1 MKKMKEKT
9 LAIASAIVL
18 IVALLN
24 CLPVYATGAGTTATV
39 LNSAPTVS
47 SVDLTP
53 DDVPAMPGVQVINP
67 EPTTN
72 KTVTVTATVCD
83 LNGWDD
89 IVNTSVIATITGP
102 SVIEESPV
110 SLSFDT
116 VVTATTVVYT
126 GSFNM
131 SNHLEGDY
139 EVEVTATDFG
149 GSMGAGAKN
158 FTYLYTVPE
167 DTIPPIVKNPSANP
181 AAIVAD
187 GILESRLNVTVTDA
201 SGIYSVTVN
210 LTEVGGLAA
219 KAMTNI
225 PGTDVYTTNAT
236 AAVGTPPGTYY
247 LPVNATDNSPNRN
260 SNTSVSIP
268 LTVLHAEAVT
278 TYDFATGAGLDKWAY
293 RKEHNA
299 KPPVTNDVPSI
310 EFGSRE
316 YGRISIDDRKV
327 QRDSTRLNG
336 YYAVHRFKFDITQPV
351 GSIVEIAVLWNG
363 AGTHADKK
371 AVQGATL
378 YLWNFNSGAYEQ
390 LNITSSKKEVYLTGM
405 ITENVGNYIDTTG
418 NLTIQV
424 EQNSPQGG
432 KASKISTD
440 YVKVD
445 ITYLSL
451 SASMSTS
458 TSTTTAVSEAS
469 TAEETVNSLLDR
481 VQQGGI
487 SLFRWLF
494 GEE

>member
-1 MKKMKEKT
+1 MGIISI
-9 LAIASAIVL
+9 LAIVVLCSVSVSVLASDANDVTI
-18 IVALLN
+18 
-24 CLPVYATGAGTTATV
+24 GATV
-39 LNSAPTVS
+39 LNSAP
-47 SVDLTP
+47 SVDVELTP
-53 DDVPAMPGVQVINP
+53 DDDLVTPGVQVINP
-67 EPTTN
+67 EPTTMN
-72 KTVTVTATVCD
+72 KTVTIIANVTDMNGYDD
-83 LNGWDD
+83 LTG
-89 IVNTSVIATITGP
+89 VVIATVTGP

-110 SLSFDT
+110 NLSFDT
-116 VVTATTVVYT
+116 VVNVTTVVYT

-131 SNHLEGDY
+131 SNHSEGDY
-139 EVEVTATDFG
+139 KVEVTATDNG
-149 GSMGAGAKN
+149 GLISVGSKN
-158 FTYLYTVPE
+158 FTYLY
-167 DTIPPIVKNPSANP
+167 
-181 AAIVAD
+181 
-187 GILESRLNVTVTDA
+187 
-201 SGIYSVTVN
+201 
-210 LTEVGGLAA
+210 
-219 KAMTNI
+219 
-225 PGTDVYTTNAT
+225 
-236 AAVGTPPGTYY
+236 GTP
-247 LPVNATDNSPNRN
+247 V
-260 SNTSVSIP
+260 VI
-268 LTVLHAEAVT
+268 VT
-278 TYDFATGAGLDKWAY
+278 TYDFATGAGSDKWAY
-293 RKEHNA
+293 RKQHNA

-310 EFGSRE
+310 EFKSRE
-316 YGRISIDDRKV
+316 YGRISKDDRKV

-351 GSIVEIAVLWNG
+351 GSIVEIAVLWTG
-363 AGTHADKK
+363 AGTHADKE

-418 NLTIQV
+418 NLTILV